1 MISRLVGVFLIGVAA
16 GGWFVTV
23 TTGEEEERRAEFR
36 DELRGL
42 IQGVSSESA
51 QRLEAKLQEL
61 HGNEIHTERVIH
73 TETIKPVFRNVCATD
88 EYVRLFNN
96 SVDQAERTLSG
107 KPDGTVPGKPA
118 APGGA
123 NGK

>member
-1 MISRLVGVFLIGVAA
+1 MISRLVGVFLIGAA
-16 GGWFVTV
+16 VGGWFVTV
-23 TTGEEEERRAEFR
+23 SAGEEAERRAEFR

-51 QRLEAKLQEL
+51 QLLETKLQEL

-88 EYVRLFNN
+88 EYVRLFNH

-107 KPDGTVPGKPA
+107 KPDSKVPGKPA

>member
-1 MISRLVGVFLIGVAA
+1 MISRLVGVFLIGTAV

-23 TTGEEEERRAEFR
+23 TTGEEDERRAEFR

-51 QRLEAKLQEL
+51 QLLEAKLQDL

-73 TETIKPVFRNVCATD
+73 TETITPVFRNVCATD
-88 EYVRLFNN
+88 EYVRLFNH

-107 KPDGTVPGKPA
+107 QSDSKVPGKPA
-118 APGGA
+118 TTGGA

>member
-1 MISRLVGVFLIGVAA
+1 MISRLVGVFLIGAA
-16 GGWFVTV
+16 VGGWFMTV
-23 TTGEEEERRAEFR
+23 TTQEKAERQAEFR

-51 QRLEAKLQEL
+51 RVLEAKLQEL

-88 EYVRLFNN
+88 EYVGMFNH

-107 KPDGTVPGKPA
+107 QSDGKVPGKPA
-118 APGGA
+118 TPGGA

>member
-1 MISRLVGVFLIGVAA
+1 MFSRLIGVFLIGFAV

-51 QRLEAKLQEL
+51 QLLEAKLQDL

-73 TETIKPVFRNVCATD
+73 TETIKPVFRNFCATD
-88 EYVRLFNN
+88 EYVRLFNH

-107 KPDGTVPGKPA
+107 QPDGKMPGKPA
-118 APGGA
+118 TSGGA